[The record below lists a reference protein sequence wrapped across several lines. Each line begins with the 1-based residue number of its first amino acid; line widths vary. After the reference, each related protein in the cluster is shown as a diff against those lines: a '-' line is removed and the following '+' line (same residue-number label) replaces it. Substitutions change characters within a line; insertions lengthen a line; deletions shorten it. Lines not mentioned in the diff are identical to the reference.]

1 MLLSLMQTQTKKTK
15 FMQPIAQI
23 IANELNVQLTQIDA
37 AVALLDEGSTV
48 PFISRYRKEATGG
61 LDDIQLRELND
72 RLSYLRELA
81 ERRSSVLAS
90 IEEQGK
96 LTPELRMAIE
106 QADTKTR
113 LEDLY
118 LPYKKKRRTKGQIA
132 IEAGL
137 EPLAD
142 GIMADFSLV
151 PEVLAEQYINE
162 EFNIADSKAALDG
175 AKFILM
181 ERFTE
186 QADLLSQ
193 LRRIIA
199 DKGMLM
205 SSVSKDKEQEGEK
218 FRDYFDYQEAI
229 SKVPPHRALALFRG
243 RKESVLSLKLDIPDL
258 GYADYHPCEAAIAN
272 TFEIPYCPD
281 GDFSNKPAASQW
293 LTEVVRWTWRVK
305 LLMQIENDLLGD
317 LRDVAEAEAIKV
329 FADNLKDVLLSSPAG
344 QRATLGLDPGL
355 RTGVKVAV
363 IDSTGQ
369 HVDDTTIYPHVPKN
383 KWDESISTLAKLAKK
398 HQVELI
404 AIGNGTASRE
414 TEKLA
419 AELILK
425 HADLKMTK
433 VVVNE
438 AGASIYSA
446 SEFASKE
453 FPDLDVTV
461 RGAISIARRLQDPL
475 AELVKIDPQSIGVG
489 QYQHDV
495 SQFKLAKSLDAVVE
509 DCVNAVGVEVNTA
522 SVALLNRVS
531 GLSETQASNIVEWRN
546 SNGRIN
552 TREQLKSI
560 PRLGPKA
567 FEQAAGFLRIQNG
580 DVALDASAVHPE
592 SYALVED
599 MAKKNECE
607 VTELVGNKVILSKIQ
622 ARDFVTDKVGLPT
635 VQDIITELDKPG
647 RDPRPEFKAVKFK
660 EGVEKLSDLTSDM
673 ILEGNV
679 TNVTN
684 FGAFVDVGVHQDGL
698 VHISA
703 LANRFVKDPREV
715 VKTGDIVK
723 VKVMSIDVKRKRI
736 ALSMRLDDSAVDAES
751 TENPRNDKPRND
763 KSRAVIQSSQKQVPV
778 KEEAKSEGAFA
789 AAFAEA
795 KARR

>member
-1 MLLSLMQTQTKKTK
+1 MSS
-15 FMQPIAQI
+15 IAQI
-23 IANELNVQLTQIDA
+23 IAQELNVKLTQVDA
-37 AVALLDEGSTV
+37 AVVLLDEGSTV
-48 PFISRYRKEATGG
+48 PFISRYRKEVTGG
-61 LDDIQLRELND
+61 LDDIQLRQLNE
-72 RLSYLRELA
+72 RLGYLRELA
-81 ERRSSVLAS
+81 ERRLSVIAS
-90 IEEQGK
+90 IDEQGK
-96 LTPELRMAIE
+96 LTPELKTAIE

-142 GIMADFSLV
+142 AIMADFNV
-151 PEVLAEQYINE
+151 DPEKLAEQYLNK
-162 EFNIADSKAALDG
+162 EFEITDSKVALDG

-186 QADLLSQ
+186 HADLLAR
-193 LRRIIA
+193 LRQIIA

-205 SSVSKDKEQEGEK
+205 STVSKDKEEEGEK
-218 FRDYFDYQEAI
+218 FRDYFDYREPI

-243 RKESVLSLKLDIPDL
+243 RKESILSLKLDIPDL
-258 GYADYHPCEAAIAN
+258 GYADFHPCEAAIAN
-272 TFEIPYCPD
+272 TYDIPYCPD
-281 GDFSNKPAASQW
+281 GDFSGKPAASKW

-305 LLMQIENDLLGD
+305 LLMQIENDLLGN
-317 LRDVAEAEAIKV
+317 LRDMAEAEAIKV
-329 FADNLKDVLLSSPAG
+329 FADNLKDVLLASPAG
-344 QRATLGLDPGL
+344 QRATIGLDPGL

-383 KWDESISTLAKLAKK
+383 KWDESIAILAKLAKK
-398 HQVELI
+398 HKVELI

-419 AELILK
+419 AELIQK

-546 SNGRIN
+546 TNGRIK

-560 PRLGPKA
+560 PRLGAKA
-567 FEQAAGFLRIQNG
+567 FEQAAGFLRVQNG

-592 SYALVED
+592 SYSLVAE
-599 MAKKNECE
+599 MAKRHECN
-607 VTELVGNKVILSKIQ
+607 VIELVGNKSILSKIQ
-622 ARDFVTDKVGLPT
+622 AKDFVSAEVGLPT
-635 VQDIITELDKPG
+635 VLDIIAELDKPG
-647 RDPRPEFKAVKFK
+647 RDPRPEFKVVSFK
-660 EGVEKLSDLTSDM
+660 EGVEKLSDLKPEM

-703 LANRFVKDPREV
+703 LANTFVKDPREI

-723 VKVMSIDVKRKRI
+723 VKVMEVDVKRKRI
-736 ALSMRLDDSAVDAES
+736 ALSMRLDDSVVKGES
-751 TENPRNDKPRND
+751 TRDPKTNNQRSEKPKPAR
-763 KSRAVIQSSQKQVPV
+763 QSQQKKMSSASETKP
-778 KEEAKSEGAFA
+778 EGAFA
-789 AAFAEA
+789 AAFAAA
-795 KARR
+795 KSKQ

>member
-1 MLLSLMQTQTKKTK
+1 M
-15 FMQPIAQI
+15 PAINQI
-23 IANELNVQLTQIDA
+23 IAEELNVKLSQVDA
-37 AVALLDEGSTV
+37 AMTLLDEGATV

-61 LDDIQLRELND
+61 LDDSQLRQLNE
-72 RLSYLRELA
+72 RLGYLRELA
-81 ERRSSVLAS
+81 ERRKSVLGS

-96 LTPELRMAIE
+96 LTPELRTAIE

-132 IEAGL
+132 IEVGL

-142 GIMADFSLV
+142 AIMQDFNV
-151 PEVLAEQYINE
+151 EPETLASEYINDD
-162 EFNIADSKAALDG
+162 ISDVQAALDG

-181 ERFTE
+181 ERFAE
-186 QADLLSQ
+186 HADLIAR
-193 LRRIIA
+193 LRALIA

-205 SSVSKDKEQEGEK
+205 SSVSKDKEELGEK
-218 FRDYFDYQEAI
+218 FRDYFDYREPI
-229 SKVPPHRALALFRG
+229 TKVPPHRALALFRG
-243 RKESVLSLKLDIPDL
+243 RREGVLSLKLDIPDL
-258 GYADYHPCEAAIAN
+258 EYNDAHPCELAIAQ
-272 TFEIPYCPD
+272 TFDTPYCLGTD
-281 GDFSNKPAASQW
+281 LSDKPAASKW

-305 LLMQIENDLLGD
+305 LLTQIENDLLGS
-317 LRDVAEAEAIKV
+317 LRETAETEAIKV
-329 FADNLKDVLLSSPAG
+329 FADNLNDVLLASPAG
-344 QRATLGLDPGL
+344 QRATIGLDPGL

-363 IDSTGQ
+363 VDSTGQ
-369 HVDDTTIYPHVPKN
+369 YVDNTAIYPHAPKN
-383 KWDESISTLAKLAKK
+383 KWDESIATLAKLAKK
-398 HQVELI
+398 YNVELI

-419 AELILK
+419 AELIQK
-425 HADLKMTK
+425 HPDLKITK
-433 VVVNE
+433 VVVSE
-438 AGASIYSA
+438 AGASVYSA
-446 SEFASKE
+446 SEFAANE
-453 FPDLDVTV
+453 FPELDVTV

-495 SQFKLAKSLDAVVE
+495 SEFKLARSLDAVVE

-531 GLSETQASNIVEWRN
+531 GLNETQASNIVEWRN
-546 SNGRIN
+546 TNGRISS
-552 TREQLKSI
+552 REQLKKI
-560 PRLGPKA
+560 PRLGAKT

-592 SYALVED
+592 SYALVKEI
-599 MAKKNECE
+599 AKQSHCE
-607 VTELVGNKVILSKIQ
+607 VVDLLGNKTLLSTLDAKDYVNDQ
-622 ARDFVTDKVGLPT
+622 VGLPT

-647 RDPRPEFKAVKFK
+647 RDPRPEFKVVHFK
-660 EGVEKLSDLTSDM
+660 DGIEKLSDLVADM
-673 ILEGNV
+673 VLEGTV

-703 LANRFVKDPREV
+703 LANKFVKDPREV

-723 VKVMSIDVKRKRI
+723 VKVMSVDAKRKRI
-736 ALSMRLDDSAVDAES
+736 ALSMRLDDSANEQEANDRKKTRAEKPVQDK
-751 TENPRNDKPRND
+751 TRNRQQRPQ
-763 KSRAVIQSSQKQVPV
+763 AVHSSKTKHQP
-778 KEEAKSEGAFA
+778 ESAFS
-789 AAFAEA
+789 AAFAQ
-795 KARR
+795 ARKRS

>member
-1 MLLSLMQTQTKKTK
+1 MSS
-15 FMQPIAQI
+15 IAQI
-23 IANELNVQLTQIDA
+23 IAQELNVNLVQVDA
-37 AVALLDEGSTV
+37 AVVLLDEGSTV
-48 PFISRYRKEATGG
+48 PFISRYRKEVTGG
-61 LDDIQLRELND
+61 LDDIQLRQLND
-72 RLSYLRELA
+72 RLDYLRELA
-81 ERRSSVLAS
+81 ERRLSVLGS
-90 IEEQGK
+90 IDEQGK
-96 LTPELRMAIE
+96 LTPELRTAIE

-137 EPLAD
+137 GPLAD
-142 GIMADFSLV
+142 AIMADFNV
-151 PEVLAEQYINE
+151 DPEVLAEQYLNA
-162 EFNIADSKAALDG
+162 EFNIPDSKAALDG

-186 QADLLSQ
+186 HADLLAR
-193 LRRIIA
+193 LRQIIA

-205 SSVSKDKEQEGEK
+205 SNVSKDKEEAGEK
-218 FRDYFDYQEAI
+218 FRDYFDYREPI

-243 RKESVLSLKLDIPDL
+243 RKESILSLKLDIPDL
-258 GYADYHPCEAAIAN
+258 GYADFHPCEAAIAN
-272 TFEIPYCPD
+272 VFEIPYCPD
-281 GDFSNKPAASQW
+281 SDFSGKPAASKW

-305 LLMQIENDLLGD
+305 LLMQIETDLLGS
-317 LRDVAEAEAIKV
+317 LRDFAEAEAIKV
-329 FADNLKDVLLSSPAG
+329 FADNLKDVLLASPAG
-344 QRATLGLDPGL
+344 QRATIGLDPGL

-383 KWDESISTLAKLAKK
+383 KWDESIATLAKLAKK

-419 AELILK
+419 AELIQKHSELK
-425 HADLKMTK
+425 LTK
-433 VVVNE
+433 IVVNE

-489 QYQHDV
+489 QYQHDL

-546 SNGRIN
+546 ANGRIK
-552 TREQLKSI
+552 TREQLKSV
-560 PRLGPKA
+560 PRLGAKA

-592 SYALVED
+592 SYSLVAE
-599 MAKKNECE
+599 MAKHHECK
-607 VTELVGNKVILSKIQ
+607 VIELVGNKSILAKTQ
-622 ARDFVTDKVGLPT
+622 AKDFVSDKFGLPT
-635 VQDIITELDKPG
+635 VEDIITELDKPG

-660 EGVEKLSDLTSDM
+660 DGVEKLSDLTPEM

-684 FGAFVDVGVHQDGL
+684 FGAFVDIGVHQDGL

-703 LANRFVKDPREV
+703 LANKFVKDPREV

-723 VKVMSIDVKRKRI
+723 VKVMSVDVKRKRI
-736 ALSMRLDDSAVDAES
+736 ALSMRLDDSTADAES
-751 TENPRNDKPRND
+751 ADKPRSDRPQNAKSHHD
-763 KSRAVIQSSQKQVPV
+763 KQGATGQSNQRQMQAKT
-778 KEEAKSEGAFA
+778 ETKSEGAFA
-789 AAFAEA
+789 AAFAAA
-795 KARR
+795 KLKK

>member
-1 MLLSLMQTQTKKTK
+1 M
-15 FMQPIAQI
+15 PAINQI
-23 IANELNVQLTQIDA
+23 IAQELNVKLSQVDA
-37 AVALLDEGSTV
+37 AMALLDEGATV

-61 LDDIQLRELND
+61 LDDGQLRQLNE
-72 RLSYLRELA
+72 RLGYLRELGD
-81 ERRSSVLAS
+81 RRKSVLAS

-96 LTPELRMAIE
+96 LTPELRAAIE

-142 GIMADFSLV
+142 AIMQDFNV
-151 PEVLAEQYINE
+151 EPETLASEYINDE
-162 EFNIADSKAALDG
+162 ITDSQAALDG

-181 ERFTE
+181 ERFAE
-186 QADLLSQ
+186 HADLLAR
-193 LRRIIA
+193 LRTLIA

-205 SSVSKDKEQEGEK
+205 SSVSKDMEEQGEK
-218 FRDYFDYQEAI
+218 FRDYFDYREAI
-229 SKVPPHRALALFRG
+229 AKVPPHRALALFRG
-243 RKESVLSLKLDIPDL
+243 RKEGVLSLKLDIPDL
-258 GYADYHPCEAAIAN
+258 EYTDAHPCELAIAQ
-272 TFEIPYCPD
+272 TFATPFCPGAD
-281 GDFSNKPAASQW
+281 LAGKPAASKW

-305 LLMQIENDLLGD
+305 LLMQVENDLLGG
-317 LRDVAEAEAIKV
+317 LREAAEAEAIKV
-329 FADNLKDVLLSSPAG
+329 FADNLKDVLLASPAG
-344 QRATLGLDPGL
+344 QRATIGLDPGL

-363 IDSTGQ
+363 VDGTGQ
-369 HVDDTTIYPHVPKN
+369 YVDNTTIYPHAPKN
-383 KWDESISTLAKLAKK
+383 KWDESIATLAKLAKK
-398 HQVELI
+398 YNAELI

-419 AELILK
+419 AELIQKHPELK
-425 HADLKMTK
+425 VTK
-433 VVVNE
+433 VVVSE
-438 AGASIYSA
+438 AGASVYSA
-446 SEFASKE
+446 SEFAANE
-453 FPDLDVTV
+453 FPELDVTV

-495 SQFKLAKSLDAVVE
+495 SEFKLARSLDAVVE

-546 SNGRIN
+546 ANGRISS
-552 TREQLKSI
+552 REQLKKI
-560 PRLGPKA
+560 PRLGAKT

-592 SYALVED
+592 SYALVQD
-599 MAKKNECE
+599 IARQSRCE
-607 VTELVGNKVILSKIQ
+607 VVDLLGNKTLLATLDAKDYVN
-622 ARDFVTDKVGLPT
+622 DEVGLPT
-635 VQDIITELDKPG
+635 VQDIIVELDKPG
-647 RDPRPEFKAVKFK
+647 RDPRPEFKVVRFK
-660 EGVEKLSDLTSDM
+660 EGVEKLSDLVADM
-673 ILEGNV
+673 ILEGTV

-703 LANRFVKDPREV
+703 LANKFVKDPREV

-723 VKVMSIDVKRKRI
+723 VKVMSVDVKRKRI
-736 ALSMRLDDSAVDAES
+736 ALSMRLDDSANEHEANVGQKPR
-751 TENPRNDKPRND
+751 TEKTAQDKPRN
-763 KSRAVIQSSQKQVPV
+763 RQQRPQSAQASKTKNQP
-778 KEEAKSEGAFA
+778 ESAFA
-789 AAFAEA
+789 AAFAQ
-795 KARR
+795 ARKQS

>member
-1 MLLSLMQTQTKKTK
+1 
-15 FMQPIAQI
+15 MQPIAQI
-23 IANELNVQLTQIDA
+23 LADELNIQLTQVDA

-48 PFISRYRKEATGG
+48 PFISRYRKEVTGG
-61 LDDIQLRELND
+61 LDDIQLRELNE
-72 RLSYLRELA
+72 RLGYLRELA
-81 ERRSSVLAS
+81 DRRISVLAS

-96 LTPELRMAIE
+96 LTPELRIAIE

-142 GIMADFSLV
+142 GIMADFNLD
-151 PEVLAEQYINE
+151 PEVLAEQYISE
-162 EFNIADSKAALDG
+162 EFSIADSKAALDG

-186 QADLLSQ
+186 QADLLAQ
-193 LRRIIA
+193 LRSIIA

-258 GYADYHPCEAAIAN
+258 GYADYHPCEAAIAS
-272 TFEIPYCPD
+272 TFETPYCPD
-281 GDFSNKPAASQW
+281 GDFTNKPAASKW

-383 KWDESISTLAKLAKK
+383 KWDESIAILAKLAKK

-531 GLSETQASNIVEWRN
+531 GLSETQASNIVDWRN
-546 SNGRIN
+546 ANGRIN

-560 PRLGPKA
+560 PRLGAKA

-592 SYALVED
+592 SYSLVED
-599 MAKKNECE
+599 MAKKHECQ
-607 VTELVGNKVILSKIQ
+607 VIDLVGNKSILSKVQ
-622 ARDFVTDKVGLPT
+622 AKDFVSDKVGLPT
-635 VQDIITELDKPG
+635 VMDIITELDKPG

-660 EGVEKLSDLTSDM
+660 EGVEKLSDLTPDM

-703 LANRFVKDPREV
+703 LANKFVKDPREV

-723 VKVMSIDVKRKRI
+723 VKVMSVDVKRKRI
-736 ALSMRLDDSAVDAES
+736 ALSMRLDDSAAEEGES
-751 TENPRNDKPRND
+751 TERPRSDKPRND
-763 KSRAVIQSSQKQVPV
+763 KRHNNKPGTASRSNQKQAQPGTQTASET
-778 KEEAKSEGAFA
+778 KPEGAFA
-789 AAFAEA
+789 AAFAAA
-795 KARR
+795 KSRQ

>member
-1 MLLSLMQTQTKKTK
+1 
-15 FMQPIAQI
+15 MQPIAQI
-23 IANELNVQLTQIDA
+23 LANELNVQITQVDA
-37 AVALLDEGSTV
+37 AVTLLDEGSTV
-48 PFISRYRKEATGG
+48 PFISRYRKEVTGG
-61 LDDIQLRELND
+61 LDDIQLRQLDE
-72 RLSYLRELA
+72 RLGYLRELA
-81 ERRSSVLAS
+81 ERRLSVLAS
-90 IEEQGK
+90 IDEQDK
-96 LTPELRMAIE
+96 LTPELKTAIA

-132 IEAGL
+132 VEAGL

-142 GIMADFSLV
+142 RIMADFNLD
-151 PEVLAEQYINE
+151 PDVLAEQYISVE
-162 EFNIADSKAALDG
+162 LSITDSKAALDG

-186 QADLLSQ
+186 HADLLAK
-193 LRRIIA
+193 LRQIIA

-205 SSVSKDKEQEGEK
+205 SSVSKNKEAEGEK
-218 FRDYFDYQEAI
+218 FRDYFDYREPI
-229 SKVPPHRALALFRG
+229 GKVPPHRALALFRG
-243 RKESVLSLKLDIPDL
+243 RKESILSIKLDIPDL
-258 GYADYHPCEAAIAN
+258 GYADFHPCEAAIAN
-272 TFEIPYCPD
+272 IFEIPYCPD
-281 GDFSNKPAASQW
+281 GVFSGQPAASKW

-305 LLMQIENDLLGD
+305 LLMQIETDLLGN
-317 LRDVAEAEAIKV
+317 LRDLAEVEAIKV
-329 FADNLKDVLLSSPAG
+329 FADNLKDVLLASPAG
-344 QRATLGLDPGL
+344 QRATIGLDPGL
-355 RTGVKVAV
+355 RSGVKVAV

-369 HVDDTTIYPHVPKN
+369 HVDDTTIYPHLPKN
-383 KWDESISTLAKLAKK
+383 KWDESIATLAILAKK
-398 HQVELI
+398 HQVGLI

-414 TEKLA
+414 TENLA
-419 AELILK
+419 AELIQK
-425 HADLKMTK
+425 YSDLKLTK

-475 AELVKIDPQSIGVG
+475 SELVKIDPQSIGVG

-522 SVALLNRVS
+522 SVALLTRVS
-531 GLSETQASNIVEWRN
+531 GLSESQATNIVEWRN
-546 SNGRIN
+546 VNGRIK

-560 PRLGPKA
+560 PRLGAKA

-592 SYALVED
+592 SYLLVAE
-599 MAKKNECE
+599 MAKRHECK
-607 VTELVGNKVILSKIQ
+607 VIELVGNKSILAEIQ
-622 ARDFVTDKVGLPT
+622 AEDFVSSKVGLPT
-635 VQDIITELDKPG
+635 VLDIIAELDKPG
-647 RDPRPEFKAVKFK
+647 RDPRPEFKAVSFK
-660 EGVEKLSDLTSDM
+660 EGIEKLSDLTPDM
-673 ILEGNV
+673 ILEGCV

-703 LANRFVKDPREV
+703 LANTFVKDPRAI

-723 VKVMSIDVKRKRI
+723 VKVMEVDVKRKRV
-736 ALSMRLDDSAVDAES
+736 ALSMRLDDSASKEES
-751 TENPRNDKPRND
+751 TYESKKQPSAKSKPR
-763 KSRAVIQSSQKQVPV
+763 RQPHQKKVPP
-778 KEEAKSEGAFA
+778 KIDTKPEGAFA
-789 AAFAEA
+789 AALAAA
-795 KARR
+795 KSKQ